1 MSHTTLLDLS
11 RWQWA
16 LTAAMHIT
24 FPAVTVG
31 TSVFLVVCYA
41 MDMRTDDEVWLR
53 MFRFWRRIFGIG
65 FALGV
70 VSGIVLTFEF
80 GLNWGRFAHDVG
92 PIVGV
97 IIAMEVVTAFFLEAG
112 FLGLLVYGE
121 GRIGKR
127 MMLFA
132 TCMVSLG
139 TLLSVTWI
147 LVANSWMQTPD
158 GYRVVDGQF
167 QPTNWLHVIFNPSF
181 GIRFVHMLVGAL
193 IAAAWFIAGV
203 SAWYLVKRRH
213 LPIARRGVSITLG
226 VLALLVPLQMLI
238 GDHVAGDYVAK
249 YKLPQLEAMEGN
261 WNSTNSGENFAV
273 IPKQGAAK
281 NEWQVTVPWLGSAI
295 AKDWSGHTAMPGL
308 KLTQKELRP
317 MMLPAFYGFHLIL
330 GRTRRSSPLSR
341 PAPSAQRHAGPAPA
355 PGRAAPR
362 RAHRGPRHPDRRST
376 ARRRPRVRPQRHARD
391 RPPRPPIP
399 APAVDADHPRG
410 AVMRPRA
417 GDRRESLA
425 LALGGWGDGMR
436 LRRRLIRAA
445 EMARTQA
452 SRSSTRG
459 RSWRRV
465 TPSLRYAF
473 CRWLSTVRMEMTS
486 RSAISRLLEPA
497 AASSAISRS
506 RGVRSAASSAPSSVG
521 GRAPSHCASQSA
533 ARAAATR
540 ALA

>member
-1 MSHTTLLDLS
+1 MSHDTLFDLS

-16 LTAAMHIT
+16 LTAAFHIT

-41 MDMRTDDEVWLR
+41 MYLRTDDEVWLR

-139 TLLSVTWI
+139 TTLSVTWI

-158 GYRVVDGQF
+158 GYKEVDGQF

-203 SAWYLVKRRH
+203 SAWYLLKLRH
-213 LPIARRGVSITLG
+213 LAIARRGVSVTLG
-226 VLALLVPLQMLI
+226 VLALLVPLQMFI
-238 GDHVAGDYVAK
+238 GDHVAGDYVFK
-249 YKLPQLEAMEGN
+249 YKPPQAVAMEGN
-261 WNSTNSGENFAV
+261 WNPGNTGENFFV
-273 IPKQGAAK
+273 IPNQGAAK
-281 NEWQVTVPWLGSAI
+281 NEWQVTIPWLGSAI
-295 AKDWSGHTAMPGL
+295 AKDWNGHFRYPGL
-308 KLTQKELRP
+308 KQLPQQLRP
-317 MMLPAFYGFHLIL
+317 AMLPTFYGFRLMWWSSVVMLAVAMIGIAL
-330 GRTRRSSPLSR
+330 RLRGRLYSARWFHKLVVAMVPSGIVATWAGWVLAETGRQPWLVYGKLLTVDAVSPLHPAAVLTTLIAFVLIYLALLGTYVWYVARVVREGPGDDPLAEPAAPSLQ
-341 PAPSAQRHAGPAPA
+341 PAPLPSPAPA
-355 PGRAAPR
+355 
-362 RAHRGPRHPDRRST
+362 T
-376 ARRRPRVRPQRHARD
+376 
-391 RPPRPPIP
+391 
-399 APAVDADHPRG
+399 
-410 AVMRPRA
+410 
-417 GDRRESLA
+417 
-425 LALGGWGDGMR
+425 
-436 LRRRLIRAA
+436 
-445 EMARTQA
+445 
-452 SRSSTRG
+452 
-459 RSWRRV
+459 
-465 TPSLRYAF
+465 
-473 CRWLSTVRMEMTS
+473 
-486 RSAISRLLEPA
+486 
-497 AASSAISRS
+497 
-506 RGVRSAASSAPSSVG
+506 
-521 GRAPSHCASQSA
+521 
-533 ARAAATR
+533 
-540 ALA
+540 